1 MYIIHIYLKVMT
13 YGGHF
18 EPEKKIKRIEELNK
32 IMNAPDFW
40 NDKRNSEKVI
50 DELNRIQKSLDEIKN
65 LRDKI
70 NNNIEMLDALKEEN
84 DEDIKNLVYADVN
97 QISEKIKEQKVIIY
111 LDNVY
116 DKEDAIV
123 EIHPGAGGTE
133 SCDWA
138 NMLYRMYTR
147 YFDKKGYKYEIIE
160 EQPGEEA
167 GIKSVVILVRGMYAY
182 GYLKS
187 EKGVHRLV
195 RISPFDSNS
204 RRHTSFASVSVS
216 PLFEDSDIDIEID
229 EKDIRIDVYRSTGS
243 GGQGVNTTDSAVRI
257 THLPSKIVVTCQ
269 NERSQ
274 IQNKEKAMEVLKNK
288 LYEIE
293 LQKKNKE
300 LQDLKGTVD
309 DINFGSQIR
318 SYVMCPYSMVKD
330 HRTNAETS
338 NVTKV
343 LDGDLDMF
351 INEYLV
357 KGR

>member
-1 MYIIHIYLKVMT
+1 MN

-18 EPEKKIKRIEELNK
+18 EPEKKIKRIEELKQN
-32 IMNAPDFW
+32 MNAPDFW

-50 DELNRIQKSLDEIKN
+50 SELNQLQKSLDEIKS
-65 LRDKI
+65 LREKI
-70 NNNIEMLDALKEEN
+70 KNNVDMLEALKEEN
-84 DEDIKNLVYADVN
+84 DEDIKNLICADVN
-97 QISEKIKEQKVIIY
+97 QISEEINEQKVTIY

-138 NMLYRMYTR
+138 SMLYRMYTR
-147 YFDKKGYKYEIIE
+147 YFDKKGYKYEVIE

-167 GIKSVVILVRGMYAY
+167 GIKNVVILVRGMYAY

-257 THLPSKIVVTCQ
+257 THLPTKIVVTCQ

-338 NVTKV
+338 NVSKV